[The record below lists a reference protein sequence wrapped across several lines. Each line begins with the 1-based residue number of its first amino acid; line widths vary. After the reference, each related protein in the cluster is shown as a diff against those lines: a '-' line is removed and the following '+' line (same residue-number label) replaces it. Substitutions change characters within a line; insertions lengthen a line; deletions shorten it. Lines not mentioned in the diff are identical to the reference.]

1 MIVAAPALVA
11 LWAVKPSKHVAVAD
25 FQPGFGFGTETGILR
40 QSAQHRVGMQNII
53 GSHFHLAVDYGVR
66 ADSAAGADS
75 GAGFDYSKRSNADI
89 FG

>member
-1 MIVAAPALVA
+1 
-11 LWAVKPSKHVAVAD
+11 
-25 FQPGFGFGTETGILR
+25 
-40 QSAQHRVGMQNII
+40 MQNII